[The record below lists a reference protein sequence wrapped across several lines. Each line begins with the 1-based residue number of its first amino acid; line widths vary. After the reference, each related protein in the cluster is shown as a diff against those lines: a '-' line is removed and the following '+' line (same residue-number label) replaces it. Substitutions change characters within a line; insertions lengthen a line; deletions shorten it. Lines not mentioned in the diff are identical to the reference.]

1 MDLIDL
7 QNSGVWHY
15 VIQVEISTAQ
25 KIREFGELSSGW
37 HYGEGGPIDE
47 KVIRS
52 AVEINDEAL
61 NESLWLTDAFP
72 GVNGEIVVT
81 VYWEKE
87 CLEFTIETDGTVSF
101 VLERDRVDVSSEDG
115 LSLDRAKDR
124 IREFAGRVWT
134 LSNSSTQNTSIDER
148 RDLDPW
154 LSVSGDPHLE
164 YQFSPNP
171 ALKIWDQSPVT
182 T

>member
-1 MDLIDL
+1 MDLINL

-101 VLERDRVDVSSEDG
+101 VLERDRVDVSS
-115 LSLDRAKDR
+115 LNYS
-124 IREFAGRVWT
+124 
-134 LSNSSTQNTSIDER
+134 
-148 RDLDPW
+148 
-154 LSVSGDPHLE
+154 
-164 YQFSPNP
+164 
-171 ALKIWDQSPVT
+171 
-182 T
+182 